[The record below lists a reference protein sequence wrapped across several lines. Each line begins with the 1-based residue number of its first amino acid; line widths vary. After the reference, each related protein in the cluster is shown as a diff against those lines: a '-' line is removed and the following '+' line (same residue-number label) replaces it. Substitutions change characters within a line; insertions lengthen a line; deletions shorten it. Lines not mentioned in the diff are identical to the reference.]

1 MNDFE
6 RQCLKEGL
14 SVYRFPS
21 DVTPMPEGYAVVC
34 PYPGD
39 LWHWKNSVEEG
50 PLCWN
55 PYTCRREAI
64 EHAEKS
70 IVLVD

>member
-6 RQCLKEGL
+6 RQCMKNGL
-14 SVYRFPS
+14 FVYRFP
-21 DVTPMPEGYAVVC
+21 TPMLEGYAVVC

-55 PYTCRREAI
+55 PYTCRRGAI

-70 IVLVD
+70 TTPVD